1 MKTYTVKSSAHRGAK
16 RAGLTR
22 EQYDVVEVVVDGVT
36 KFKVELK
43 KEPVA
48 KKPAAVKKAPTKKV
62 GAVKKVTPTKKEEP
76 REILR
81 ASTVDGPTKLVWH
94 IADAMLK
101 ADPAVRRKDVIE
113 ECVRRGIAFYTA
125 RTQYQYWH
133 QATRNA

>member
-1 MKTYTVKSSAHRGAK
+1 MKTYTVKSSVHRGAK

-22 EQYDVVEVVVDGVT
+22 DQYEVIEVVVDGVT
-36 KFKVELK
+36 RYQMKLK
-43 KEPVA
+43 E
-48 KKPAAVKKAPTKKV
+48 KPATKKATTKKAV
-62 GAVKKVTPTKKEEP
+62 TKKIDAVKKVARKEEP

-81 ASTVDGPTKLVWH
+81 TSTVDGPTKLVWH

-101 ADPAVRRKDVIE
+101 ADPGVRRKDVIE

-133 QATRNA
+133 QATRVEA